1 MMNKTIFGVKK
12 SHIMFIKIITK
23 IGINNDTKK
32 IVDMIIVDD
41 TYNHNDKLK
50 TGMTSYKIEQV
61 FGKADRQMF
70 EGNTCYIYK
79 NEAKEKLIIQVEPT
93 DKYFRK
99 LPHN

>member
-1 MMNKTIFGVKK
+1 MIL
-12 SHIMFIKIITK
+12 
-23 IGINNDTKK
+23 K

-50 TGMTSYKIEQV
+50 LAWFYKIEQV

-79 NEAKEKLIIQVEPT
+79 NEAKEKLIIQIE
-93 DKYFRK
+93 
-99 LPHN
+99 LSI